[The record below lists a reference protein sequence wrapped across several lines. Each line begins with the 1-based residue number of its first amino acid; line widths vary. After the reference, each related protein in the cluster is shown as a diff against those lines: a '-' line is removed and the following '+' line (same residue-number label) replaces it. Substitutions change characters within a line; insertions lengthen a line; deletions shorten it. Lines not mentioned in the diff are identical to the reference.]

1 MAVTQP
7 EPIQIETNPAQSI
20 PPILAGYR
28 QRIARERRRRYL
40 STALLVVG
48 GIWVIASLLYYSD
61 VAPSFL
67 LPLSLAL
74 TILLPT
80 AAIAYAILRQPS
92 INDTAQA
99 LDARL
104 DNQQRLVTSIEL
116 LDDEQSKIQTPG
128 GHPKSKIS
136 GVQLST
142 TSDMLARANPKA
154 VYPVRTPWPALLAS
168 MGLLM
173 LAMGIFALKGL
184 PGDFAPLQPLGVPG
198 SEQIGSVLTSPTPQ
212 SGLPESQKTP
222 DATPTQQVEQSA
234 ASQAG
239 QQSDGGS
246 PNPNDPSS
254 QAASQSAQQGLD
266 RLGQG
271 LGEQSISQQAA
282 DSLKQGNYD
291 EAAQQL
297 EEIGRENDQMSEG
310 AKRDLADSLEEAALD
325 PNTTPRLRDAAQAA
339 ADALRQ
345 GDYKDIDEAMRD
357 LGDALK
363 QTAQDVIP
371 QEELAKTFP
380 DQPQGSQP
388 QQGQQGQEGQ
398 QNQQGQQG
406 QAGQTPQAGEQG
418 NQQGEESG
426 QAQQGQQSQ
435 QGQPQGG
442 QSGQAPQTGEQAQ
455 SGGQSS
461 GGGQQNQQNQQGQAG
476 APGQGT
482 RVGDPTERG
491 DPNVAGNPFEIEG
504 MPDQGRPS
512 NDNERPA
519 LTLEGSAASGEAAPA
534 SPGNA
539 VTAQGESNNMPV
551 ERWEIIQ
558 RYFGGGR

>member
-1 MAVTQP
+1 VA
-7 EPIQIETNPAQSI
+7 
-20 PPILAGYR
+20 
-28 QRIARERRRRYL
+28 
-40 STALLVVG
+40 
-48 GIWVIASLLYYSD
+48 GIWLISAFLYYSD

-67 LPLSLAL
+67 LPLGLAL
-74 TILLPT
+74 SILLPA
-80 AAIAYAILRQPS
+80 AAIAYAMLRKPS

-116 LDDEQSKIQTPG
+116 LDEEQSTIHNPRSTIG
-128 GHPKSKIS
+128 M
-136 GVQLST
+136 VQLST

-173 LAMGIFALKGL
+173 LAMGVFALKGL

-198 SEQIGSVLTSPTPQ
+198 SEQVGSVLMSPTPQ

-234 ASQAG
+234 SSQTG
-239 QQSDGGS
+239 QQSDSGS
-246 PNPNDPSS
+246 ASPDPNDPSS
-254 QAASQSAQQGLD
+254 QAASQDAQQGLD

-271 LGEQSISQQAA
+271 LGEQSVSQQAA
-282 DSLKQGNYD
+282 DSIRQGNYD
-291 EAAQQL
+291 EAAKQL
-297 EEIGRENDQMSEG
+297 EEIGQENDQMSEG

-345 GDYKDIDEAMRD
+345 GDYKDIDQAMRD

-363 QTAQDVIP
+363 KTAQDVIP

-398 QNQQGQQG
+398 QGQQEQGQQG
-406 QAGQTPQAGEQG
+406 QDPQQG

-455 SGGQSS
+455 SGGPSS

-512 NDNERPA
+512 SDNERPA
-519 LTLEGSAASGEAAPA
+519 LTLEGSAASGEAAPV